1 MSRTLSLAAGGG
13 LRSAVRAIL
22 ALSLASSAVPALAQ
36 GIATDQQLDELVITA
51 QKVGRKTTSV
61 PATVV
66 TLTAEDLRTQN
77 LINPEDAL
85 KYVPNTTIRK
95 RYIGDRNALIG
106 GRSFAPT
113 QPPRALVLM
122 DGYLMSNF
130 LARFDAPR
138 WNMIAPE
145 EMARVDVI
153 YGPFSALHAG
163 NSIGTTVVVRT
174 RTPEKFGVGARATIF
189 SETYEQYGESKTYG
203 GGQVSAYLG
212 NRFDNGTWFTLVA
225 NRQDATGHPMSFYT
239 ITAGTTGLFP
249 TVTGTATPVTG
260 VVFDTDPN
268 GRRRAVFG
276 PNSGAIDHT
285 QQSTVKVRGGYDGEG
300 WSADAFVGG
309 WRNESQNRNA
319 TWLRDAAGNPVW
331 TGKVSQDGMVF
342 NIPGSAFAPFDRVE
356 NHLQAGLTLRTHRA
370 TGWNASVVAS
380 SYRILDDGQ
389 NTAGVNDAAA
399 LTSGGAGTL
408 GLRDGTR
415 WNTFEVQ
422 ATWTP
427 ESATAPHRIAL
438 GYHRNGYRLANPTY
452 NLASWT
458 ETGMLGSLAQDVAGR
473 TQLQA
478 VYLQDLWRLSDTLT
492 LTSGL
497 RYERW
502 HALDGR
508 QFFTGLAPL
517 AYPERRVNGT
527 SPKLSLAWQMDAVSK
542 LRVSAGRGI
551 RFPTVPELFQGSRLA
566 TSIQVSDPNLKPE
579 VSDALELAYSRE
591 FSRAD
596 LRVSLFEDDVKDS
609 IFSQTNVTVTP
620 QVTNIQNV
628 GRVRT
633 RGIEAQLRWRP
644 AAIDGLS
651 IDANAALTKAEI
663 LENANFPAAEGKNW
677 PRIPRVR
684 ANLQAVYAFND
695 QLTGTL
701 AGRWSGRM
709 YNTLDNIDINPDV
722 YGGVSRA
729 KSLDMRLA
737 WQAEDGLELALGID
751 NLTNAPSYQAH
762 PLQGRTVFAEVR
774 WAGGER

>member
-1 MSRTLSLAAGGG
+1 MSRTLSVAACGG
-13 LRSAVRAIL
+13 LRPAIRAIL
-22 ALSLASSAVPALAQ
+22 ALSLACSAVPALAQ
-36 GIATDQQLDELVITA
+36 GIATDQQLDELIVTA
-51 QKVGRKTTSV
+51 QKVGRKAISV

-153 YGPFSALHAG
+153 YGPFSALYAG

-174 RTPEKFGVGARATIF
+174 RTPEKFGVAARATVF
-189 SETYEQYGESKTYG
+189 NENFEQFGHRQSFG
-203 GGQVSAYLG
+203 GGQLSAYLG

-239 ITAGTTGLFP
+239 LTANAVGAFP
-249 TVTGTATPVTG
+249 TVTGAATPVTG

-276 PNSGAIDHT
+276 PNSGAVDHT
-285 QQSTVKVRGGYDGEG
+285 QQTTVKVRGGYDGES

-309 WRNESQNRNA
+309 WRNESQNRNE
-319 TWLRDAAGNPVW
+319 TWLRDANGNPVW
-331 TGKVSQDGMVF
+331 TGKVSQDGTVF
-342 NIPGSAFAPFDRVE
+342 NVAASAFAPFDRVE
-356 NHLQAGLTLRTHRA
+356 NHLQAGVTLRTNHA

-380 SYRILDDGQ
+380 TYRILDDAQ
-389 NTAGVNDAAA
+389 NAANVNDAVA
-399 LTSGGAGTL
+399 LQGTGAGTL

-415 WNTFEVQ
+415 WNTFEAQ

-427 ESATAPHRIAL
+427 ESAESPHRLAF

-452 NLASWT
+452 NLASWVQT
-458 ETGMLGSLAQDVAGR
+458 EALGSLAQDVAGR

-478 VYLQDLWRLSDTLT
+478 IYAQDIWRLSSALT

-502 HALDGR
+502 RALDGR
-508 QFFTGLAPL
+508 QFFTGLSPL
-517 AYPERRVNGT
+517 AYPARKVNGT
-527 SPKLSLAWQMDAVSK
+527 SPKLSLAWQLDEVSQ
-542 LRVSAGRGI
+542 LRLSAGRGV
-551 RFPTVPELFQGSRLA
+551 RFPTVPELFQGSKLA
-566 TSIQVSDPNLKPE
+566 NSIQISDPNLKPE

-591 FSRAD
+591 FARAD
-596 LRVSLFEDDVKDS
+596 LRVSLFEDDVRDS
-609 IFSQTNVTVTP
+609 IFSQTNVMVTP

-633 RGIEAQLRWRP
+633 RGIETQLRWRP

-663 LENANFPAAEGKNW
+663 LENDNFPVSVGKNW

-695 QLTGTL
+695 AFTGTL

-709 YNTLDNIDINPDV
+709 YNTLDNIDVNPDV

-729 KSLDMRLA
+729 KSLDARLA
-737 WQAEDGLELALGID
+737 WQGDRGMELAVGVD
-751 NLTNAPSYQAH
+751 NLTNEPSYQAH
-762 PLQGRTVFAEVR
+762 PLQGRTLFAEVR
-774 WAGGER
+774 WTGGAK

>member
-1 MSRTLSLAAGGG
+1 MSRPYSVAAVGG
-13 LRSAVRAIL
+13 LRSAIRAIL
-22 ALSLASSAVPALAQ
+22 VLSLAGSAVPALAQ
-36 GIATDQQLDELVITA
+36 GIATDQQLDELVITGK
-51 QKVGRKTTSV
+51 KVSRKAPAV

-66 TLTAEDLRTQN
+66 TVTAEELRTQN

-95 RYIGDRNALIG
+95 RYIGDRNALVG

-153 YGPFSALHAG
+153 YGPFSALYAG

-174 RTPEKFGVGARATIF
+174 RTPEKFGVSARATVF
-189 SETYEQYGESKTYG
+189 NESYDQYGESKSYG
-203 GGQVSAYLG
+203 GGQISAYLG

-239 ITAGTTGLFP
+239 ITASAAGAFP
-249 TVTGTATPVTG
+249 SVTGTATPVTG

-276 PNSGAIDHT
+276 PNSGAVDHT
-285 QQSTVKVRGGYDGEG
+285 QQSTVKVRAGYDGEG

-309 WRNESQNRNA
+309 WRNESQNRNE
-319 TWLRDAAGNPVW
+319 TWLRDVNGNAVW
-331 TGKVSQDGMVF
+331 TGKVSQNGVVF
-342 NIPGSAFAPFDRVE
+342 NVAGSAFAPFDRVE
-356 NHLQAGLTLRTHRA
+356 NHLQAGLTLRTNRA

-380 SYRILDDGQ
+380 TYRILDDAQ
-389 NTAGVNDAAA
+389 NTASVNDATA
-399 LTSGGAGTL
+399 LAVGGTGTL

-427 ESATAPHRIAL
+427 ESAEAPHRLAF

-458 ETGMLGSLAQDVAGR
+458 NTGALGSLAQDVAGR

-478 VYLQDLWRLSDTLT
+478 VYLQDVWRLADALT

-502 HALDGR
+502 RALDGR
-508 QFFTGLAPL
+508 QFFTGLSPL
-517 AYPERRVNGT
+517 AYPQRDVNGT
-527 SPKLSLAWQMDAVSK
+527 SPKLSLAWK
-542 LRVSAGRGI
+542 LDEASQLRLSAGRGI
-551 RFPTVPELFQGSRLA
+551 RFPTVPELFQGSKLA
-566 TSIQVSDPNLKPE
+566 TSIQVSDPNLRPE
-579 VSDALELAYSRE
+579 VSDALELSYSRD
-591 FSRAD
+591 FARGD

-609 IFSQTNVTVTP
+609 IFSQTNVLVTP

-633 RGIEAQLRWRP
+633 RGLEADLRWRP
-644 AAIDGLS
+644 AAIDGLA
-651 IDANAALTKAEI
+651 INANGALTKSEI
-663 LENANFPAAEGKNW
+663 VENANFPASLGKNW

-695 QLTGTL
+695 HFTGTL

-709 YNTLDNIDINPDV
+709 YNTLDNLDVNPDV

-729 KSLDMRLA
+729 KSLDTRLA
-737 WQAEDGLELALGID
+737 WQGDGGVEIAVGVD
-751 NLTNAPSYQAH
+751 NLTNEPSYQAH

-774 WAGGER
+774 WTGGEK